1 MKRILLIVFAL
12 IIAASIGTWGLR
24 KYTKSFSP
32 EAVAETAQNGV
43 KIKVTYGKPSKKGRL
58 IFGREQDKALLPYGK
73 VWRTGANEATLI
85 EFPEDVTLAGKPV
98 KAGTYSLFSVPGQSN
113 WNIILN
119 SETGQW
125 GTEYNDGK
133 NVLKVEVP
141 IRIRPSVQEIFNIYF
156 EEIPNGVNMVLSWI
170 KRKHWYPSPTFNTP
184 APAIPYVC

>member
-12 IIAASIGTWGLR
+12 IIVALAGFWGVR

-32 EAVAETAQNGV
+32 EAVAETSQHGIKL
-43 KIKVTYGKPSKKGRL
+43 KIFYGQPSKKGRL

-85 EFPEDVTLAGKPV
+85 ELEEDVIMGGKPV
-98 KAGTYSLFSVPGQSN
+98 KAGTYSLFSVPGQSS
-113 WNIILN
+113 WKIILN

-133 NVLKVEVP
+133 NVMSVEVP
-141 IRIRPSVQEIFNIYF
+141 IRIRPSVQETFQIYF
-156 EEIPNGVNMVLSWI
+156 EEIPNGVNMVLSWDQTEALVPFT
-170 KRKHWYPSPTFNTP
+170 HP
-184 APAIPYVC
+184 